1 MKTIFQALAL
11 LLAAALSPAA
21 FAVLAVDSMN
31 YPVWV
36 ERNSSILPVAPG
48 DRLRDGDVVRTG
60 KTGRVWLSVED
71 GSVIKLGQRAR
82 FAVKRAAF
90 NESGNE
96 TVLDA
101 AFDLLQ
107 GAFRFT
113 SGFFAAARRTRH
125 QVDFRVGAVTAGVRG
140 TDIWGLS
147 GDERDFVAL
156 LEGRIEVSSD
166 GDAPQIMD
174 QALTLYQKNQGQPAD
189 AVQPVELAVVQSLAP
204 QTELDAGVGI
214 ASAGGAYQVVLQS
227 LRTDQFVETSLER
240 FRSAGFAVSTRS
252 AEVGGV
258 SYTRIVL
265 RGLVDRTAAAGLR
278 DLVAREFEIVDA
290 WLSIDG

>member
-1 MKTIFQALAL
+1 MKTFFQALSL

-21 FAVLAVDSMN
+21 LAVLAVDSMN

-48 DRLRDGDVVRTG
+48 DRLRNGDVVRTG

-82 FAVKRAAF
+82 FTVKRAAF
-90 NESGNE
+90 NESSGE

-113 SGFFAAARRTRH
+113 SGFFAAARRARH

-156 LEGRIEVSSD
+156 LEGRIEVRSD

-189 AVQPVELAVVQSLAP
+189 AVQPVELAVVQNLAP
-204 QTELDAGVGI
+204 QTELDAGAGI

-227 LRTDQFVETSLER
+227 LRSDQFVEANLER
-240 FRSAGFAVSTRS
+240 FRAAGFAVSPR
-252 AEVGGV
+252 AVVVGAVG
-258 SYTRIVL
+258 YTRIVL
-265 RGLVDRTAAAGLR
+265 PGLVDRVAADNLR
-278 DLVAREFEIVDA
+278 DLVAQEFDIADA
-290 WLSIDG
+290 WISVDR